1 MSGGVGGSKAVWNF
15 SENSSVLEGECIPK
29 SSPTSTQD
37 DLRGMASD
45 KTAYIIGGDLPG
57 RVNNN
62 TSMASKGGGELDAED
77 VVQKVEQ
84 SLLRMEARVKSGDGG
99 EGLEQKIKLV
109 KRKLERYYFL
119 RQLLPLSERPSDFVA
134 FIEKSKVLL

>member
-1 MSGGVGGSKAVWNF
+1 
-15 SENSSVLEGECIPK
+15 
-29 SSPTSTQD
+29 
-37 DLRGMASD
+37 MASD

-77 VVQKVEQ
+77 VVQRVEQ

-99 EGLEQKIKLV
+99 EGLGQKIKLV

-119 RQLLPLSERPSDFVA
+119 RQLLPLSERPSEFVA

>member
-1 MSGGVGGSKAVWNF
+1 MWK
-15 SENSSVLEGECIPK
+15 K
-29 SSPTSTQD
+29 
-37 DLRGMASD
+37 ASD

-62 TSMASKGGGELDAED
+62 TSMAAKGGGELDAED
-77 VVQKVEQ
+77 VVQRVEQ

-99 EGLEQKIKLV
+99 EGLGQKIKLV

>member
-1 MSGGVGGSKAVWNF
+1 
-15 SENSSVLEGECIPK
+15 
-29 SSPTSTQD
+29 
-37 DLRGMASD
+37 MASD
-45 KTAYIIGGDLPG
+45 KTAYTIGGDIPG

-62 TSMASKGGGELDAED
+62 TSMSTKGGGELDAED
-77 VVQKVEQ
+77 VVQRVEQ

-99 EGLEQKIKLV
+99 EGLGQKIKLV

-119 RQLLPLSERPSDFVA
+119 RQLLPLSKRPSEFVA